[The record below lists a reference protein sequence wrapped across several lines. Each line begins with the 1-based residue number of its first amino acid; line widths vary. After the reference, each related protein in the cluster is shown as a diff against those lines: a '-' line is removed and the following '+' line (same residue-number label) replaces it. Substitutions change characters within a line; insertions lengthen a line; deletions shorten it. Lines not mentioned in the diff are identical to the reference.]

1 MLNNTPDILT
11 LREVCATLKIGKNT
25 ALRLLQCCDLE
36 GFRVGNQWRV
46 TKENLFTFIRRF
58 SN

>member
-1 MLNNTPDILT
+1 MLNNVPDILI
-11 LREVCATLKIGKNT
+11 LKDVCATLKIGKNT
-25 ALRLLQCCDLE
+25 ALKLLQSGDLE
-36 GFRVGNQWRV
+36 GFRVGIQWRV